1 MISMTRGVSQ
11 TDFAVKI
18 LLSLN
23 ILYFAIS
30 LLLSLRI
37 EGTGGFFSPNQNSLL
52 MLGATGT
59 IPIDRFGRIWSLL
72 SANYL
77 HGGLLHLLFNMMA
90 LHQLAPRVV
99 NEYGSSRMVT
109 IYTLGGIIGYTI
121 SYFAGVPFTVGA
133 SAAICSLIGA
143 LLYFGK
149 SRAGA
154 YGRFVYR
161 EVSGWIISLFIFGL
175 LFSGI
180 NNWAHGGGLFGGIL
194 LGTLLGYNEKKN
206 VSVFHHSL
214 ALICSVMTISAL
226 GWAIFGAK
234 I

>member
-1 MISMTRGVSQ
+1 MTRGISKSN
-11 TDFAVKI
+11 FAVKM
-18 LLSLN
+18 LLLLN
-23 ILYFAIS
+23 IIYFGIS

-37 EGTGGFFSPNQNSLL
+37 ENVGGFFSPSQNSLL

-109 IYTLGGIIGYTI
+109 IYTLGGIIGYLI

-149 SRAGA
+149 SRSGV
-154 YGRFVYR
+154 YGRFVYH

-180 NNWAHGGGLFGGIL
+180 NNWAHGGGLIGGIL
-194 LGTLLGYNEKKN
+194 VGMLLGYNEKRN
-206 VSVFHHSL
+206 EIFFHHTL
-214 ALICSVMTISAL
+214 ALICSMLTISAL
-226 GWAIFGAK
+226 GWAIFGAR